1 MRLLTFCLV
10 LLIISSALILGGCGG
25 GSGSG
30 PASISGFV
38 YDAGTRLPISG
49 IRVVVPSS
57 TETVTDT
64 DGFFLLSGTGGG
76 SVSVAGTGY
85 VTQTVSIPSGSGDLY
100 LGGFYLVPAPLSG
113 YGNITGTITEAG
125 LVVPGAVVTCAGRTS
140 YTDSAGK
147 YTLYNVLA
155 GFQTVV
161 ARNPSKGTGGSANVS
176 VSSLTTSTSNIQM
189 TTMPPPPP
197 VT

>member
-1 MRLLTFCLV
+1 LRLLTFCLV
-10 LLIISSALILGGCGG
+10 LLIISSALVLGGCG

-49 IRVVVPSS
+49 ISVVVPSRA
-57 TETVTDT
+57 ETVTDT
-64 DGFFLLSGTGGG
+64 NGFFLLSGTGGG

-85 VTQTVSIPSGSGDLY
+85 LTQTMSIPPGSGDIY
-100 LGGFYLVPAPLSG
+100 LGGIYLVPAPLSG

-125 LVVPGAVVTCAGRTS
+125 LVAQGAVVTCAGRTS